1 MSPLSASAF
10 GPHTPEGTSFPPL
23 RGQVSWLSATYSR
36 RLPTRHC
43 RAVAFVPL
51 SFRIQWRGPR
61 RHFTGFPQPRSG
73 RRCLYKDALRVNL
86 TRPKHGPRKRAPRVV
101 ARCSRR
107 ACPEGPRGEGT
118 LRILRHG
125 VSMEL
130 LRGSGTL
137 ANGRRTGR
145 ARKQHLEASWALTLG
160 CLRLHLVGV
169 RMFISPVQTSTDR
182 KVPARGLQAAPAKQT
197 RLWRS

>member
-36 RLPTRHC
+36 RLPTRRC

-61 RHFTGFPQPRSG
+61 RRFTGFPQPRSG
-73 RRCLYKDALRVNL
+73 RHVYIRMRCESTSPAPSMPHENGPSRCRSLFPQSMPGRP
-86 TRPKHGPRKRAPRVV
+86 TRR
-101 ARCSRR
+101 
-107 ACPEGPRGEGT
+107 EGT
-118 LRILRHG
+118 LRILRHV

-130 LRGSGTL
+130 VRGSGTL
-137 ANGRRTGR
+137 ANGRRTGG
-145 ARKQHLEASWALTLG
+145 ARKQPLKASWALTLG
-160 CLRLHLVGV
+160 CLRTHLVGV
-169 RMFISPVQTSTDR
+169 RMFISSVQTSTDR
-182 KVPARGLQAAPAKQT
+182 KVQARGLQAVPAKQT